1 VANLLI
7 SHGANI
13 NAVNGLGMTLL
24 HIVCLNTKAYIVKLL
39 LDRGADVNIIDRDGK
54 VAANYLSRT
63 DWLYVDGNSD
73 QRAYVAH
80 LKELVTRMNH
90 IGNGASI
97 ALIPILTSDDSD
109 T

>member
-39 LDRGADVNIIDRDGK
+39 LDRGADVNIIDRD
-54 VAANYLSRT
+54 VR
-63 DWLYVDGNSD
+63 
-73 QRAYVAH
+73 
-80 LKELVTRMNH
+80 
-90 IGNGASI
+90 
-97 ALIPILTSDDSD
+97 
-109 T
+109 